1 MTIPCTSGPL
11 YQDSTCL
18 IDGFGLILC
27 AVLFVYLGILVPGCI
42 YLYQRCMKGRFGS
55 SYSSASLDAG
65 LAAPRGIWFTSLQ
78 DNVVGVHYQKKE
90 ELGQEKPGEAGDQKE
105 QTLRVY
111 LVNGESYSVKYEK

>member
-65 LAAPRGIWFTSLQ
+65 LAPKGIWFTSLQ
-78 DNVVGVHYQKKE
+78 DNVVCVDYQKKE
-90 ELGQEKPGEAGDQKE
+90 ELGQVQPGAGNQKE
-105 QTLRVY
+105 QTL
-111 LVNGESYSVKYEK
+111 